1 MDPYARRLVLFRQTG
16 VWGGRGRKKCV
27 GGENWGRRGCLLLER
42 VRHRGF
48 PGQPTAETSATPR
61 APEGFSATRKRGRDV
76 PGAQRA
82 PRQSRASAASG
93 GCATQGAAAAAA
105 SPPGAP
111 FPLDEEAGQRSQT
124 PAPPA
129 AFRAGGQTRRAG
141 EEQRAESPDGAL
153 RPGHSKSDLSHP
165 RDLGPPAEAR
175 LSRSTEPPASLSGP
189 GRHLVMEG
197 SALLLLI
204 NGSVLGRNESG
215 GGQVSVPGA
224 PSEAE
229 AAWGWSGASL
239 ASQALL
245 LLLIFALSALG
256 NGAVVVVIAR
266 HRPLRTVTNAFVL
279 SLSLSELL
287 GAALCL
293 PPALVSLLSGRPHG
307 AWLFGPR
314 LCLAS
319 AAAHA
324 GLGIAATLTM
334 ALLSFDRYCAI
345 VRQPRRKMGR
355 RRAAQ
360 LLAAVWLAAL
370 GFSGPWYL
378 LGRREDEEEEEEA
391 GPEAYHCMYALP
403 WGSSRLGPPYGA
415 ALIVLCYLLPF
426 ALMCFCHYNICRAVR
441 RSESRVRPL
450 TTYGHLLR
458 YYGEMRTATTVLIM
472 IVSIICCWGPYC
484 VLGLAA
490 ATGHVSFSPAVDTV
504 ACWMAWANGAINPL
518 IYAARNPN
526 IAMLLGRNR
535 EGGYR
540 TRGHVAAV
548 ALAATQGRRLEGK
561 SRAERYASHG
571 SGGTVGSTL
580 SSSSPASGG
589 ELGVWACRNPALLFC
604 RDGWPDTAS
613 EGGLQQQGKTGAAD
627 TSL

>member
-1 MDPYARRLVLFRQTG
+1 
-16 VWGGRGRKKCV
+16 
-27 GGENWGRRGCLLLER
+27 
-42 VRHRGF
+42 
-48 PGQPTAETSATPR
+48 
-61 APEGFSATRKRGRDV
+61 
-76 PGAQRA
+76 
-82 PRQSRASAASG
+82 
-93 GCATQGAAAAAA
+93 
-105 SPPGAP
+105 
-111 FPLDEEAGQRSQT
+111 
-124 PAPPA
+124 
-129 AFRAGGQTRRAG
+129 
-141 EEQRAESPDGAL
+141 
-153 RPGHSKSDLSHP
+153 
-165 RDLGPPAEAR
+165 
-175 LSRSTEPPASLSGP
+175 
-189 GRHLVMEG
+189 MEG

-204 NGSVLGRNESG
+204 NGSAPGRNESG
-215 GGQVSVPGA
+215 GGQVPVPEA
-224 PSEAE
+224 PSEAD

-293 PPALVSLLSGRPHG
+293 PPALASLLSGRPHG

-540 TRGHVAAV
+540 TRGNVAAV

-561 SRAERYASHG
+561 SRAEHYASHG

-580 SSSSPASGG
+580 TSSSPASGG

-613 EGGLQQQGKTGAAD
+613 EGGLQQGKTGAAD